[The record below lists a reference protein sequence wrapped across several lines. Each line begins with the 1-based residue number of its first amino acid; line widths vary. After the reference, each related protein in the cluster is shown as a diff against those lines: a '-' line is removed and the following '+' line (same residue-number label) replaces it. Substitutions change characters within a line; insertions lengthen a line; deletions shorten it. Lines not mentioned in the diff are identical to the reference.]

1 MSSDEKPEKSDVI
14 EDMKNLEDKR
24 QIFDKN
30 IEEFNDFS
38 VKLKDKM
45 NDEDMYIET
54 KIYEIIIEKDKM
66 KNENEIN
73 VLSQKNDKMEKFLEL
88 LTKQYELEIKYIEQY
103 CDYKSRVEK
112 IGEKYAHVNF
122 NEIPQLRELFLE
134 QLSGTNMKEPITK
147 NESIIYNAPQ
157 QKYDESVVNVES
169 THQESPAQRRHTITA
184 VVKNPIVNEN
194 KNDIRQQGSLQD
206 HLKEALS
213 SRFQRCNDEK

>member
-1 MSSDEKPEKSDVI
+1 MSSDENEKNDVL
-14 EDMKNLEDKR
+14 EDMKNLEEKKEK
-24 QIFDKN
+24 FDKN
-30 IEEFNDFS
+30 IEEFNEFS

-45 NDEDMYIET
+45 NTEDMYIET
-54 KIYEIIIEKDKM
+54 KIYEIIIEKDKI

-73 VLSQKNDKMEKFLEL
+73 ILSQKNDKMEKFLEL

-112 IGEKYAHVNF
+112 IGEKYSHINF
-122 NEIPQLRELFLE
+122 NEIPKLRELFNNEL
-134 QLSGTNMKEPITK
+134 LGTNTKETTIKNETIIHKAPQQNYESVGNIESIP
-147 NESIIYNAPQ
+147 NESI
-157 QKYDESVVNVES
+157 
-169 THQESPAQRRHTITA
+169 AQRRHTITA

-213 SRFQRCNDEK
+213 SRFQRCNDKE